1 MALEGILASYEG
13 IFGAWAGNLAY
24 GATNFL
30 AQMFTPA
37 VNADCTSVRLFL
49 YNGGIASGGN
59 VTIEIQGVD
68 GSDHPDN
75 TALATT
81 TVAVDDVAAAPGDW
95 ITATFSSPASL
106 VAGTQYAIVVKA
118 LTCTAVGADY
128 IQWGLYVVAPHTYG
142 QGEATTD
149 GGTTWLNFGFNL
161 DFNFYLYGTF
171 STSPD
176 ITHTKKL
183 VAVAGNEL
191 WCESTVGTMSVLAA
205 SQTAGELNVG
215 EPLSMCEAYGKIFI
229 ANNARK
235 KVADFTNVKLHT
247 TDIQPAGKVYP
258 RHGTVI
264 EGDTSKARMVV
275 DYITDLDG
283 DTYVYGQRITTVTF
297 VDTDVCEATID
308 AGAVSF
314 TLDADEVAG
323 PHWYDW
329 TSYGNAADDD
339 TTYGELPEKVGLI
352 GNYRGRAMVSGDPD
366 HPHQWYMPRQGN
378 PWDWVY
384 SSTDA
389 QSAVAGHN
397 CDMGEI
403 GDVVVALIPFK
414 DDYLVIGC
422 ASTMWYM
429 TGDPMEGGSLTELD
443 LTTGMYG
450 SRAYCWDGEGNLY
463 FWGANGIYKT
473 TIPGRPVCISQ
484 IRLPDL
490 INDVAANAYTHRITL
505 AYDRKRV
512 GILICITLVSDG
524 SNQNY
529 WLDLRSEGFFPETYP
544 EECGV
549 FSAFYYE
556 ALNPAYQKLILGG
569 NDGHLRIFDPTAKD
583 DDIGTLASPATEEI
597 QSYISYGPISLS
609 DGPKHMGKVVGLDVE
624 TAGGPTGGTDSDDIT
639 AKIFIDKS
647 GMGLIKKLIANTGP
661 NFSGTVTAFG
671 RRRGSSIKRKLTGN
685 YAGVR
690 LENLTAAETWGLEQL
705 WLDVKKSGK
714 FK

>member
-1 MALEGILASYEG
+1 MALEGILASYDERQ
-13 IFGAWAGNLAY
+13 GAWGGNLAY
-24 GATNFL
+24 GANNFI
-30 AQMFTPA
+30 AQTFKPA
-37 VNADCTSVRLFL
+37 VSADCSSIGLWLWDAGTA
-49 YNGGIASGGN
+49 IGN
-59 VTIEIQGVD
+59 VTVEIQGTSGGD
-68 GSDHPDN
+68 PDN
-75 TALATT
+75 TAIATT
-81 TVAVDDVAAAPGDW
+81 TIPIASLSALPGSW
-95 ITATFSSPASL
+95 VTATFGTPVAL
-106 VAGTQYAIVVKA
+106 VAGTQYAIVIKA
-118 LTCTAVGADY
+118 LTCTGVGTDYVCWGIDVVTPTYAD
-128 IQWGLYVVAPHTYG
+128 GNVEGTAN
-142 QGEATTD
+142 
-149 GGTTWLNFGFNL
+149 GGTLWTAQAF

-183 VAVAGNEL
+183 VAIAGSEL
-191 WCESTVGTMSVLAA
+191 WYESTVGTMSVLAA

-264 EGDTSKARMVV
+264 EGATSKAKMVV

-283 DTYVYGQRITTVTF
+283 DTYVYGQRITTATF
-297 VDTDVCEATID
+297 VTADVCTATID

-314 TLDADEVAG
+314 TLDANEVAG

-329 TSYGNAADDD
+329 TSYGNADGTD

-352 GNYRGRAMVSGDPD
+352 GNYRGRVMVSGDPD

-609 DGPKHMGKVVGLDVE
+609 DGPKHMGKV
-624 TAGGPTGGTDSDDIT
+624 
-639 AKIFIDKS
+639 
-647 GMGLIKKLIANTGP
+647 
-661 NFSGTVTAFG
+661 
-671 RRRGSSIKRKLTGN
+671 
-685 YAGVR
+685 
-690 LENLTAAETWGLEQL
+690 
-705 WLDVKKSGK
+705 
-714 FK
+714 

>member
-1 MALEGILASYEG
+1 MSTLRQNNTTENSETALYGTIWMAQ
-13 IFGAWAGNLAY
+13 
-24 GATNFL
+24 T
-30 AQMFTPA
+30 FTPEDSHNIDRVDLKLKRVGSPGDFIIGIRA
-37 VNADCTSVRLFL
+37 VNAIDSKPTGADL
-49 YNGGIASGGN
+49 SG
-59 VTIEIQGVD
+59 
-68 GSDHPDN
+68 
-75 TALATT
+75 TT
-81 TVAVDDVAAAPGDW
+81 TTIDGNALSDSEEWVE
-95 ITATFSSPASL
+95 ITLNSSVTLSAD
-106 VAGTQYAIVVKA
+106 TEYAIVCRCPDA
-118 LTCTAVGADY
+118 GGADMMY
-128 IQWGLYVVAPHTYG
+128 WSLQTGGSVYAGGGYWESFNSGSSWGGDHAGRDFAFKEYGEFEGSGVIPNDSTY
-142 QGEATTD
+142 
-149 GGTTWLNFGFNL
+149 
-161 DFNFYLYGTF
+161 
-171 STSPD
+171 
-176 ITHTKKL
+176 TKKL
-183 VAVAGNEL
+183 IAVANNEL
-191 WCESTVGTMSVLAA
+191 WYESSEGTMEELTAAKNEIDCSV
-205 SQTAGELNVG
+205 
-215 EPLSMCEAYGKIFI
+215 PLSMCEAYGKIFI
-229 ANNARK
+229 ANGSRK
-235 KVADFTNVKLHT
+235 KIADFINVKLHT
-247 TDIQPAGKVYP
+247 TDIQPALKVYP

-264 EGDTSKARMVV
+264 EGATSKARMVV

-283 DTYVYGQRITTVTF
+283 DTYVYGQRITTATF
-297 VDTDVCEATID
+297 VTADVCTATID
-308 AGAVSF
+308 EGDVSF
-314 TLDADEVAG
+314 TLDANEVTG

-329 TSYGNAADDD
+329 TSYGNADGTD
-339 TTYGELPEKVGLI
+339 TTYGELPEKDGLI
-352 GNYRGRAMVSGDPD
+352 GNYRGRVMVSGDPD